1 MDCVKHM
8 SQVSTH
14 LPICSFLAQIEK
26 FPPKNLLGLRTAA
39 EALMINTWG
48 LSIFT
53 IPLVYLTNFGQNA
66 IKMEIESS
74 PSFVSMERKLN
85 IMNPPPGAA
94 TTASHYALIL
104 FMQAMK

>member
-1 MDCVKHM
+1 MDCVKNM

-26 FPPKNLLGLRTAA
+26 FP
-39 EALMINTWG
+39 EALLIDTWV
-48 LSIFT
+48 LSTLHT

-74 PSFVSMERKLN
+74 PLLCQWNEN
-85 IMNPPPGAA
+85 
-94 TTASHYALIL
+94 
-104 FMQAMK
+104 

>member
-14 LPICSFLAQIEK
+14 LPICLFLAQIEK
-26 FPPKNLLGLRTAA
+26 FPPKNLLGLKTAA

-85 IMNPPPGAA
+85 IMNPPGAA
-94 TTASHYALIL
+94 TTASYYALIL
-104 FMQAMK
+104 FMQEMK